1 MLRRLAVVVVIAF
14 IVLAA
19 LSELVLPGILAR
31 SVEAALEATFGP
43 PAEHEVRLASR
54 PAVKMLLGRFDEV
67 GVTSTNV
74 QTSTLV
80 LESLAVTLHAASV
93 DLKVLLSEGELE
105 VSRSGRSRVTIT
117 ITERNLEEYL
127 AANVPDFREPR
138 VLITSDVAAF
148 SGYVTVLDR
157 DFVFTLS
164 GRFVLRDESTVGF
177 GIDGFTVDDVSVPAD
192 FLGTWLEVLN
202 EPDLSLDL
210 SRFPLPLRGTGVTLE
225 DGRIVIEAEVVEGG

>member
-1 MLRRLAVVVVIAF
+1 MLRRLAVVVLIVF
-14 IVLAA
+14 VVLAA

-43 PAEHEVRLASR
+43 PAEHDVRLASR

-67 GVTSTNV
+67 EVTSTNV

-80 LESLAVTLHAASV
+80 LESLAVTLHDASV
-93 DLKVLLSEGELE
+93 DLKALLSEGELE
-105 VSRSGRSRVTIT
+105 VSRSARSRVTIT

-127 AANVPDFREPR
+127 AANVPEFREPR

-148 SGYVTVLDR
+148 SGYVTVLGR

-177 GIDGFTVDDVSVPAD
+177 DITGFTVDDVGVPGE
-192 FLGTWLEVLN
+192 FLEKWLDVLG
-202 EPDLSLDL
+202 EPDLSIDL
-210 SRFPLPLRGTGVTLE
+210 AGFPLPLKGTEVTQE
-225 DGRIVIEAEVVEGG
+225 EGRVIIEATAD